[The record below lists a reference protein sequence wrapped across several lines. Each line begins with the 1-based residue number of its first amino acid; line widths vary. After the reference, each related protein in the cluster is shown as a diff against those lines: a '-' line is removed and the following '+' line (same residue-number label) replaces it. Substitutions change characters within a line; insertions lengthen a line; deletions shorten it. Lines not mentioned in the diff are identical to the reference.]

1 MKKKK
6 KKLDKSR
13 WPPSAAKKGSMV
25 FMDGLG
31 GCSAQRIKKR
41 FVPPTPGMGVA
52 SGAENAGLLI
62 VVVI

>member
-1 MKKKK
+1 
-6 KKLDKSR
+6 
-13 WPPSAAKKGSMV
+13 MV